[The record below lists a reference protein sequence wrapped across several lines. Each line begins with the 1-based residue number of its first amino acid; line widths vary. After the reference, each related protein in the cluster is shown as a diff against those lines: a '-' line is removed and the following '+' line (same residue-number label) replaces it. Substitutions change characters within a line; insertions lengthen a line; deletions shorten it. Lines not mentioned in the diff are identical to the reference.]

1 MLLPEGQDLTRPE
14 PRITFTGN
22 DEVEEGNDIGKR
34 NQFKTNRFAN

>member
-22 DEVEEGNDIGKR
+22 DEVEEETGNDIGKR
-34 NQFKTNRFAN
+34 NQF

>member
-22 DEVEEGNDIGKR
+22 DEDEEGTGNDIGMR
-34 NQFKTNRFAN
+34 NKLC